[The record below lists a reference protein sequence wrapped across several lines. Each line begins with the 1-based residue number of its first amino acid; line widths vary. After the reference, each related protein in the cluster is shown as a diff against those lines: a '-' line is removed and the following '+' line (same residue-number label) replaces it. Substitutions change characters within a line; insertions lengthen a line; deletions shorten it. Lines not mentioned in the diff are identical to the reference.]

1 MIKGPLP
8 DYQIFK
14 TLNFKIERRISMNE
28 FEEISQELIKLIDA
42 WEPILSHL
50 PKDML
55 TERKKTAKA
64 GQLSRF
70 WDI

>member
-1 MIKGPLP
+1 
-8 DYQIFK
+8 
-14 TLNFKIERRISMNE
+14 MNE